1 MPDHQPRALSEPPGR
16 RDRVRLNVLSLS
28 HTALAVLGG
37 SLVAVDA
44 LVPDGRWLASYS
56 LATIPVWVQ
65 VVIAVLLVAG
75 GLVTAHGVLVRTHR
89 GKKIAPLTTILTERI
104 GWLLLTFGWGA
115 TAVAV
120 FGNGRLGSTLSLVIM
135 SGLALGA
142 LCKMLL
148 LWQLE
153 RQVRAEIL
161 ASARTEQNLR
171 RLRGDQG

>member
-16 RDRVRLNVLSLS
+16 RDRVRLNVLSLRDS
-28 HTALAVLGG
+28 ALAVVGG

-75 GLVTAHGVLVRTHR
+75 GLVTAHGVLVRARR

-120 FGNGRLGSTLSLVIM
+120 FGNGRMGSTLSLLIV

-142 LCKMLL
+142 LFKMLL

-153 RQVRAEIL
+153 RQARAEL
-161 ASARTEQNLR
+161 VASARTQENLQ